1 VPFRVLGWVCGV
13 LFVGLLWVLS
23 CTVLF
28 SLFPFSIK
36 LLITYQKNKLYP
48 GSSHILDQYI
58 LQNTLTYVLLDF
70 LSKECL
76 Q

>member
-70 LSKECL
+70 LSEECL

>member
-1 VPFRVLGWVCGV
+1 MLSRVLGWVCGV

-36 LLITYQKNKLYP
+36 LLITNYNYIGLWKYHKN
-48 GSSHILDQYI
+48 
-58 LQNTLTYVLLDF
+58 
-70 LSKECL
+70 
-76 Q
+76 